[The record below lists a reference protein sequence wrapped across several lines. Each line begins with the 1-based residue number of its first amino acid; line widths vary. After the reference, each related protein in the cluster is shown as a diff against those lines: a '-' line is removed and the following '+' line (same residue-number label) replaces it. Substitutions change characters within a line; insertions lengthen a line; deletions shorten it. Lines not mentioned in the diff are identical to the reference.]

1 MAEINT
7 NNSANKNQDF
17 FGGNAVLDES
27 IDLDALIASAKAPE
41 TVKEEKKVV
50 SPLEAAMNAPHENG
64 LVITKEEYEKGL
76 EQGPKENMAMT
87 TERVEEMENKV
98 SELDDT
104 MKKRK
109 AVIVIKQAMTQT
121 DYVEMMN
128 EIHSVHFDEND
139 KAYFDYKDTN
149 GNPVTPRFVR
159 IRTDNDITFEE
170 ESKYTK
176 LASDEEKA
184 EVLANNENV
193 NTNNEKN
200 TIDKP
205 SDELAVKKDNI
216 IKILIDKT
224 GFGTDF
230 HFTDDE
236 KKKIFDAQEIR
247 LTEVSKLDIESI
259 KAKKSDISFQD
270 SIKAYQMSNSKT
282 TICFPAS
289 GFRAQMKGLTYG
301 EMGDISLS
309 MDNVTV
315 DQYYKRLSIIYN
327 KMFNINVG
335 PFKSFEDFLKGFAYV
350 DIPMALYGLYVAT
363 QPEIQ
368 QIQLRCGNNECDKTF
383 NWEFATRS
391 VLKLDN
397 CSMEFLEK
405 MEELATAP
413 ASEYDNIHKNAA
425 VNNSKYIKLPHSGF
439 IVEMGIISAYEFLY
453 NFIPVLDED
462 TFKNAFGDDPN
473 QVYMNNILLLSA
485 IRSIRIPN
493 ADGSYTIC
501 EGYKEILEAIYNISP
516 EEIQII
522 GALTSKFSSEYQS
535 AFSFNNV
542 VCPHCGN
549 VTKDLEITMDDLV
562 FQTYQRLM
570 STEIDVTNI
579 QGF

>member
-1 MAEINT
+1 
-7 NNSANKNQDF
+7 
-17 FGGNAVLDES
+17 
-27 IDLDALIASAKAPE
+27 
-41 TVKEEKKVV
+41 
-50 SPLEAAMNAPHENG
+50 
-64 LVITKEEYEKGL
+64 
-76 EQGPKENMAMT
+76 
-87 TERVEEMENKV
+87 
-98 SELDDT
+98 
-104 MKKRK
+104 
-109 AVIVIKQAMTQT
+109 
-121 DYVEMMN
+121 
-128 EIHSVHFDEND
+128 
-139 KAYFDYKDTN
+139 
-149 GNPVTPRFVR
+149 
-159 IRTDNDITFEE
+159 
-170 ESKYTK
+170 
-176 LASDEEKA
+176 
-184 EVLANNENV
+184 
-193 NTNNEKN
+193 
-200 TIDKP
+200 
-205 SDELAVKKDNI
+205 
-216 IKILIDKT
+216 
-224 GFGTDF
+224 
-230 HFTDDE
+230 
-236 KKKIFDAQEIR
+236 
-247 LTEVSKLDIESI
+247 
-259 KAKKSDISFQD
+259 
-270 SIKAYQMSNSKT
+270 MSNSKT

-405 MEELATAP
+405 MEELSTAP

-453 NFIPVLDED
+453 NFIPVLDEE